1 MKLKLIMFSLFTVG
15 AKNTN
20 EKLSWEIDE
29 LEKVLRLSKKLTN
42 KQIGKMAK
50 YLRKHMPVDRY
61 NLISADIQQ
70 ALATDETIP
79 SDFNVKSIQVEM
91 RIANF
96 RAGEMVSRE
105 KSKKAGITH
114 VSITFTPDME
124 YCETAQ
130 QYRKKYDGKVV
141 KLGNAPI
148 FPLITCYNCNNCTR
162 FVLVKPLIKGLDY

>member
-1 MKLKLIMFSLFTVG
+1 MFSFFKIK
-15 AKNTN
+15 ARNID
-20 EKLSWEIDE
+20 EKLRLEIDE
-29 LEKVLRLSKKLTN
+29 LEKVLKLSKKLTN
-42 KQIGKMAK
+42 KQIGRLAK
-50 YLRKHMPVDRY
+50 YLRKHPPAERY

-79 SDFNVKSIQVEM
+79 NDFNVKSIQVEM

-130 QYRKKYDGKVV
+130 KYRKKYDGKVV
-141 KLGNAPI
+141 KLRNAPI
-148 FPLITCYNCNNCTR
+148 FPLITCYGCSNCTR
-162 FVLVKPLIKGLDY
+162 FVHVKRLVRGIDY

>member
-1 MKLKLIMFSLFTVG
+1 MFSFFTVK
-15 AKNTN
+15 AKNTK
-20 EKLSWEIDE
+20 EKVLLEIDE
-29 LEKVLRLSKKLTN
+29 LEKVLKLSKKLTN
-42 KQIGKMAK
+42 KQIGRLAK
-50 YLRKHMPVDRY
+50 YLRKDQPAERY
-61 NLISADIQQ
+61 NLISAGS
-70 ALATDETIP
+70 TDETIP

-130 QYRKKYDGKVV
+130 KYRKKYDGKVV
-141 KLGNAPI
+141 KLRDAPI
-148 FPLITCYNCNNCTR
+148 FPLITCYGCNNCTR
-162 FVLVKPLIKGLDY
+162 FVHVKRLVRGIDY

>member
-1 MKLKLIMFSLFTVG
+1 MFSFFTVK
-15 AKNTN
+15 AKNTK
-20 EKLSWEIDE
+20 EKVLLEIDE
-29 LEKVLRLSKKLTN
+29 LEKVLKLSKKLTN
-42 KQIGKMAK
+42 KQIGRLAK
-50 YLRKHMPVDRY
+50 YLRKHPPAERY
-61 NLISADIQQ
+61 NLIYADIQQ

-91 RIANF
+91 RIAKF

-114 VSITFTPDME
+114 VSITFAPDME

-130 QYRKKYDGKVV
+130 KYRKKYDGKVV
-141 KLGNAPI
+141 KLRDAPI

-162 FVLVKPLIKGLDY
+162 FVYVKRLVRGVDY